1 MDIFVTTQVC
11 MSMEKKSKKNEI
23 DVDEAIKRMKT
34 YSSKTRSVFGKNL
47 KLKEPKSVYGHLA
60 GPVKK

>member
-1 MDIFVTTQVC
+1 
-11 MSMEKKSKKNEI
+11 MEKKSKKNEI
-23 DVDEAIKRMKT
+23 DVDVDEAIKRMKT